1 MAKEQLL
8 SVIKA
13 AVEHSYFLGED
24 VVIIPAWANS
34 LMDKN
39 NPEKRSPAGIIQATF
54 KSICNILYSK
64 VPENLTTIH
73 KGEGSPC
80 RGIYTINVICPK
92 NNNCAKLGRII
103 KKEILI

>member
-13 AVEHSYFLGED
+13 AVEQSYFFDED

-34 LMDKN
+34 LMNKIN
-39 NPEKRSPAGIIQATF
+39 SEKDSSTEIIQATF